1 MTTGSSA
8 GFLLG
13 FLAAFGDGARI
24 GVSEPGYPAYRNI
37 IASLGMVPVAIP
49 AGGDTRYQLTPA
61 LIDRALPLDGLI
73 IASPA
78 NPTGTMLRA
87 DEIAAIAR
95 WCFTHRVRL
104 VSDEVYHG
112 ISFGT
117 RAATALGPAPDAIVV
132 NSFSKYYAMTGWRVG
147 WMVVPDDLVGAV
159 DRLSQN
165 LYISAPTIS
174 QIAAEAAFGDTEFLN
189 AKVQGYARTRDQLL
203 ELLPKA
209 GFDKLAPADGAFYI
223 LAEVGAL
230 TDDSTAFC
238 ARMLEETGVATTP
251 GIDFDPVR
259 GKQFLRFAIAGPND
273 QMVEAARRLIA
284 WRKK

>member
-1 MTTGSSA
+1 
-8 GFLLG
+8 
-13 FLAAFGDGARI
+13 
-24 GVSEPGYPAYRNI
+24 
-37 IASLGMVPVAIP
+37 
-49 AGGDTRYQLTPA
+49 
-61 LIDRALPLDGLI
+61 
-73 IASPA
+73 
-78 NPTGTMLRA
+78 
-87 DEIAAIAR
+87 
-95 WCFTHRVRL
+95 
-104 VSDEVYHG
+104 
-112 ISFGT
+112 
-117 RAATALGPAPDAIVV
+117 
-132 NSFSKYYAMTGWRVG
+132 
-147 WMVVPDDLVGAV
+147 
-159 DRLSQN
+159 
-165 LYISAPTIS
+165 
-174 QIAAEAAFGDTEFLN
+174 
-189 AKVQGYARTRDQLL
+189 VQGYARTRDQLL